1 MTTSTGAVDDS
12 TFARGELEVKA
23 MPLLK
28 LGKLARLWRNA
39 RRWFAIIGLLSVAAT
54 LTGCGAVRLAYN
66 NAPDLSY
73 WWLDSYLDLDSPQSV
88 RLRNDLTALQSWH
101 RKEELPAIADML
113 KNLQA
118 SVPQPVAA
126 EQVCQ
131 LSRYLESR
139 FQAALDRAAPTAIAI
154 APTLSNAQLDHLAR
168 SWDKRN
174 AEWREEWLDGSPQ
187 DRLSRRLKST
197 IERTEGFYGRLTDTQ
212 KALLRSQLE
221 SSPFDAA
228 TQYKEVLRRQKDA
241 LQTLRAL
248 KSGTLGDIQV
258 QAEMRALFARSM
270 QSPDPAFVQYTERI
284 RSHFCESA
292 TELHNNT
299 SPAQR
304 VKLQQTLQGYEGDV
318 RALMQR

>member
-1 MTTSTGAVDDS
+1 
-12 TFARGELEVKA
+12 LEVNA
-23 MPLLK
+23 MPLLNSGT
-28 LGKLARLWRNA
+28 LVRAGAVA
-39 RRWFAIIGLLSVAAT
+39 RRWCTIISLLAAGLA

-66 NAPDLSY
+66 NAPELTY
-73 WWLDSYLDLDSPQSV
+73 WWLDGFLDLDSPQSV
-88 RLRNDLTALQSWH
+88 RLRNDLTTLQSWH

-118 SVPQPVAA
+118 AAPQPVAA

-131 LSRYLESR
+131 LSRYLEGR
-139 FQAALDRAAPTAIAI
+139 FQAALDRATPTAIAI

-187 DRLSRRLKST
+187 DRLGRRLKST

-248 KSGTLGDIQV
+248 KAGTPGDIQV
-258 QAEMRALFARSM
+258 QAEIRALLVRSM
-270 QSPDPAFVQYTERI
+270 QSPDAAFVQYTERI
-284 RSHFCESA
+284 RNHFCESA

-299 SPAQR
+299 SAAQR
-304 VKLQQTLQGYEGDV
+304 VRLQQTLQGYESDV